1 MGRTW
6 PRPPKRGSRPITRPR
21 SSNAMCSKRAR
32 RLPQRVSV
40 RLSVM
45 IDPQVTI
52 EAPRRE
58 PPAYGGLT
66 GVIPTRKRAN
76 LAQAAIKSVLDQGL
90 SQVTILVADNSTDRA
105 RARALQAPLGGLDP
119 RLRGLHPPPP

>member
-1 MGRTW
+1 
-6 PRPPKRGSRPITRPR
+6 
-21 SSNAMCSKRAR
+21 MCWKRAR

-66 GVIPTRKRAN
+66 VVIPTRNRAN
-76 LAQAAIKSVLDQGL
+76 LAQAAVKSVLDQGL
-90 SQVTILVADNSTDRA
+90 SQVTILVSDNSTDDA
-105 RARALQAPLGGLDP
+105 GAPALPAPCEALDP
-119 RLRGLHPPPP
+119 RLGRHPPPPEPVPAG

>member
-1 MGRTW
+1 
-6 PRPPKRGSRPITRPR
+6 
-21 SSNAMCSKRAR
+21 MCWKRAR
-32 RLPQRVSV
+32 RFPQRVSV

-66 GVIPTRKRAN
+66 VVIPTRNRAN

-90 SQVTILVADNSTDRA
+90 SQVTNLVSDNSTYA
-105 RARALQAPLGGLDP
+105 AAARALQAHCEAPDHRLEPFIHPHEPMPLFAPLTVV
-119 RLRGLHPPPP
+119 